1 MEDSCSLSLVS
12 YQATAKTDF
21 TLPLH
26 IPASVTHEGKTYPV
40 KRIESNAFKG
50 VTAVQSIIVEEGIET
65 ILDYAFECCTNL
77 RSISIPASAEGIGK
91 GLFGSCYNLT
101 SVVVA
106 ADNEIYDSRE
116 GSNAIID
123 YNDELVVACSATTI
137 PSSVKSIG
145 TLPSTVA
152 TRWSTWLFRKAWSAL
167 ATTCFS
173 LAAASSLSVYRNHLQ
188 RLEPMCSV
196 AVTRSR
202 QSLFLKT

>member
-1 MEDSCSLSLVS
+1 MKNTGVRKVLFAFLWLTAAIQIFADKTFSENGFTYTIMEDSCSLSLVS

-91 GLFGSCYNLT
+91 GL
-101 SVVVA
+101 
-106 ADNEIYDSRE
+106 
-116 GSNAIID
+116 
-123 YNDELVVACSATTI
+123 
-137 PSSVKSIG
+137 KQ
-145 TLPSTVA
+145 
-152 TRWSTWLFRKAWSAL
+152 
-167 ATTCFS
+167 
-173 LAAASSLSVYRNHLQ
+173 SLSYKLLEHDITKLKRLQ
-188 RLEPMCSV
+188 SFYLLNSHPMICSSF
-196 AVTRSR
+196 AN
-202 QSLFLKT
+202 K